1 MGTTEENEQISEAQA
16 LAAYTQVCESGLT
29 IPRSLNPEKAI
40 PLSYDLA
47 NLAAFDS
54 NALSQSSL
62 DERSLHSIARD
73 ATQLLVNQ
81 LLSLPRTRSLEGV
94 YIQLPA
100 PTSLLPRE
108 KPVNYPLPDFPFRGI
123 DVLVTKAKTSDE
135 MGTVRQEERDL

>member
-1 MGTTEENEQISEAQA
+1 MS
-16 LAAYTQVCESGLT
+16 
-29 IPRSLNPEKAI
+29 RSLNPEKAI

-47 NLAAFDS
+47 NLAAFDGNS
-54 NALSQSSL
+54 LPQSSL

-108 KPVNYPLPDFPFRGI
+108 KPVNYPFPIFPCQGI
-123 DVLVTKAKTSDE
+123 DYLVTKAKTSDE
-135 MGTVRQEERDL
+135 MGAVRQEERNL